1 MTTLYNE
8 IIIDAPIGK
17 IWEALSSIEELEKYD
32 PTVKRS
38 RALSPAGSGIGA
50 IRKVDMKDGKN
61 WFEEKVTVW
70 KQNEALT
77 YELTACSFPVQQLKH
92 SYRFEQIGYQ
102 TKVKQVM
109 EYKVKYGLLGKI
121 LDALM
126 IRKQSDTGIKKFF
139 TGLKSY
145 IERQ

>member
-1 MTTLYNE
+1 MATLYNE

-17 IWEALSSIEELEKYD
+17 VWEALSNIEELEQYD

-38 RALSPAGSGIGA
+38 RALSPATSGIDA

-70 KQNEALT
+70 KPNEALT
-77 YELTACSFPVQQLKH
+77 YELTVCSFPVQQLKH
-92 SYRFEQIGYQ
+92 SYRFEQIGHQ
-102 TKVKQVM
+102 TRVKQVM
-109 EYKVKYGLLGKI
+109 EYEVKYGLIGKI
-121 LDALM
+121 LDILI

-139 TGLKSY
+139 AGLKSY
-145 IERQ
+145 AGKE

>member
-1 MTTLYNE
+1 MATLYNE

-17 IWEALSSIEELEKYD
+17 VWEALSNIEELEQYD

-70 KQNEALT
+70 KQNESLT

-92 SYRFEQIGYQ
+92 SYRFEQIGHQ

-109 EYKVKYGLLGKI
+109 EYKVKYGLIGKI
-121 LDALM
+121 LDVLM

-139 TGLKSY
+139 AGLKSY
-145 IERQ
+145 AEKE